1 MGTFETA
8 SLDTLAQLG
17 TNPKTDP
24 KDIGFLVK
32 RARAKTFTVPLSI
45 NLASLNTDL
54 KKSYWNSY
62 YCNHTLTQE
71 GNKITGKYCN
81 NRWCSVCN
89 RIRTR
94 NLIEGYHAPLVKLN
108 DKQFVTL
115 TLPNCTGGKL
125 RETIDFMLQSC
136 KKVQEVFKKRH
147 LRGKQDWQLVGIR
160 KLECT
165 YNYKTSTYHPHFH
178 FLVEGEVAAK
188 ELVNEWLKRVPTA
201 LRQAQDYRKADEG
214 AETELFKYFA
224 KIVTKTE
231 KGFTTFVEPL
241 DVIFTAMRG
250 LRVFQPI
257 GLKKDVS
264 EDIDD
269 QDSQEV
275 DGIEER
281 CAEWKWVKR
290 GHDWV
295 DKSTGEVLT
304 GYIPSDSMNR
314 LIDNMIIRPKSTDT
328 ETITVLQNDKKMEN
342 QNSIVPFEGQEIR
355 KIWHDEQW
363 YFSVVDIIYN
373 LTDSP
378 NPKNYW
384 SVLKN
389 RDPQTLTVCKSFKMK
404 AVDGAMRKTDCANTE
419 GVFRIIMSIPS
430 PKAEPLKLWLA
441 SLGKQAIDEAENPEL
456 LSERQAE
463 LYKAKGYSDEWVKRR
478 MQTIETRKE
487 LTDEWKQRGVKEHQ
501 EYAILTATIA
511 KGTFGLTPSEHKDL
525 KGLDRQNLRDHMTP
539 LELIFTAL
547 SEELTRGKAVELD
560 AQGFAE
566 NYEAAEIGGKLTG
579 EFVTRVESTG
589 RKVVSE
595 ANYLDAKNDEDEK
608 LPNGQ

>member
-1 MGTFETA
+1 MGTFDTA
-8 SLDTLAQLG
+8 SLDTLAQLV
-17 TNPKTDP
+17 TDP
-24 KDIGFLVK
+24 KDIGFLGK
-32 RARAKTFTVPLSI
+32 RARAKTFTAPLSVK
-45 NLASLNTDL
+45 LASLNSDL

-62 YCNHTLTQE
+62 YCNDSLTQE

-89 RIRTR
+89 RIRTAK
-94 NLIEGYHAPLVKLN
+94 LIQGYNVPLSELE

-115 TLPNCTGGKL
+115 TLPNCEGIEL
-125 RETIDFMLQSC
+125 RKTIDFMLKTVKTIQDVI
-136 KKVQEVFKKRH
+136 KMRH
-147 LRGKQDWQLVGIR
+147 HRGKQDWQLVGIR

-165 YNYKTSTYHPHFH
+165 FNHKTSTYHPHFH
-178 FLVEGEVAAK
+178 FLIEGEVAAK
-188 ELVNEWLKRVPTA
+188 ELVNEWLKRVPGTSNK
-201 LRQAQDYRKADEG
+201 AQDVRKADKG
-214 AETELFKYFA
+214 VETELFKYFS
-224 KIVTKTE
+224 KIITKTE

-264 EDIDD
+264 EDIEDIITEEI
-269 QDSQEV
+269 S
-275 DGIEER
+275 GIEEKFVD
-281 CAEWKWVKR
+281 WKWFK
-290 GHDWV
+290 HDWV

-304 GYIPSDSMNR
+304 GNIPSDSMNR
-314 LIDNMIIRPKSTDT
+314 LIDNIITRPTNANDF
-328 ETITVLQNDKKMEN
+328 TVSQNNKIMNNELT
-342 QNSIVPFEGQEIR
+342 PFEGKEIR
-355 KIWHDEQW
+355 KVWHNEEW
-363 YFSVVDIIYN
+363 YFSVVDVIKI
-373 LTDSP
+373 LTDSAKP
-378 NPKNYW
+378 SNYW
-384 SVLKN
+384 DMMKRKESELSMITGK
-389 RDPQTLTVCKSFKMK
+389 FKFL
-404 AVDGAMRKTDCANTE
+404 APDGKMRPTDCANTE
-419 GVFRIIMSIPS
+419 GVFRIIMSVPS

-560 AQGFAE
+560 AQGFTE

-579 EFVTRVESTG
+579 EFVTRVEGTG
-589 RKVVSE
+589 RKVVSG
-595 ANYLDAKNDEDEK
+595 ANYLGAKDDENTE
-608 LPNGQ
+608 LPSNE

>member
-1 MGTFETA
+1 MIA
-8 SLDTLAQLG
+8 SQTSLLDTLAQLG
-17 TNPKTDP
+17 TNLNTEP
-24 KDIGFLVK
+24 KDIGFLGK
-32 RARAKTFTVPLSI
+32 RARAKTFTAPLSVK
-45 NLASLNTDL
+45 LASLNSDL

-62 YCNHTLTQE
+62 YCNESLTQE
-71 GNKITGKYCN
+71 GSKITGKYCN

-89 RIRTR
+89 RIRTAK
-94 NLIEGYHAPLVKLN
+94 LIQGYNVPLSELS

-115 TLPNCTGGKL
+115 TLPNCTAEKL
-125 RETIDFMLQSC
+125 RETIDFMLKSC
-136 KKVQEVFKKRH
+136 KEVQEVFKKRH
-147 LRGKQDWQLVGIR
+147 LRDKQDWQLVGIR

-165 YNYKTSTYHPHFH
+165 YNHKTSTYHPHFH
-178 FLVEGEVAAK
+178 FLIEGDIAAN

-201 LRQAQDYRKADEG
+201 SRQAQDVRKADKG
-214 AETELFKYFA
+214 AETELFKYFS

-264 EDIDD
+264 EDIEDIITEEI
-269 QDSQEV
+269 S
-275 DGIEER
+275 GIEEKFVD
-281 CAEWKWVKR
+281 WKWFKN
-290 GHDWV
+290 DWV

-314 LIDNMIIRPKSTDT
+314 LIDNIITRPTKTDIF
-328 ETITVLQNDKKMEN
+328 ITLQNDKIMEN
-342 QNSIVPFEGQEIR
+342 QLTPLEGEKIR
-355 KIWHDEQW
+355 KIWHNDEW
-363 YFSVVDIIYN
+363 YFAIIDVIET
-373 LTDSP
+373 LTDSLS
-378 NPKNYW
+378 PKTYW
-384 SVLKN
+384 DKLKV
-389 RDPQTLTVCKSFKMK
+389 REFQPPPFWGRLKLK
-404 AVDGAMRKTDCANTE
+404 AKDGKERLTDCANTE
-419 GVFRIIMSIPS
+419 GVFRIIMSVPS
-430 PKAEPLKLWLA
+430 PKAEPFKLWLA

-487 LTDEWKQRGVKEHQ
+487 LTDEWKQRGVKENR

-511 KGTFGLTPSEHKDL
+511 KGTFGLTPNEHKDL

-560 AQGFAE
+560 AQGFTE
-566 NYEAAEIGGKLTG
+566 NYQAAEISGQLTG
-579 EFVTRVESTG
+579 EFVAKVESTG
-589 RKVVSE
+589 RKVVSG
-595 ANYLDAKNDEDEK
+595 ANYLCAKDDEPDT
-608 LPNGQ
+608 LPSKE